1 MIFPNC
7 CMSTIQTMNDLFLS
21 QKSCSHVSS
30 LTKNNISPF
39 SLLNLPIWLTGAKRR
54 EFSGMIRW
62 LTINFII
69 PATPSNP
76 SIPSVKCSSKLGG
89 SRKFSWD
96 PWDAKRCTRVTF
108 FSTSATRIKVVCCHT
123 QKTIQFCSYKKR
135 ILVRL
140 HPPIDDPCMF
150 QKYPQ

>member
-1 MIFPNC
+1 M
-7 CMSTIQTMNDLFLS
+7 TILKLGKIHYF

-30 LTKNNISPF
+30 STKNNISPF

-54 EFSGMIRW
+54 EFSGMIHW

-76 SIPSVKCSSKLGG
+76 SIPYVKRTSKLGG
-89 SRKFSWD
+89 PRNSLGTHGMQRDVPVS
-96 PWDAKRCTRVTF
+96 PF
-108 FSTSATRIKVVCCHT
+108 FSTSATRMKVVCCHT
-123 QKTIQFCSYKKR
+123 QKTIQFCGYKKR